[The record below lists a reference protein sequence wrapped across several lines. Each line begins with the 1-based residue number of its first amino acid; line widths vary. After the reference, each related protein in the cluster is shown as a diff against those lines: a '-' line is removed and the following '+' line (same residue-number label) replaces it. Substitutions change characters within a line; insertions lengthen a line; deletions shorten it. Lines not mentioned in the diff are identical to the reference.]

1 MVEKGG
7 HKVSKTSA
15 TGISSD
21 QVREKFNSK
30 NFLIRP
36 IKLLVSVKVGMSV
49 EIISQN
55 KI

>member
-1 MVEKGG
+1 MVKKGEQ
-7 HKVSKTSA
+7 VSTTSA

-30 NFLIRP
+30 NFLIRLM
-36 IKLLVSVKVGMSV
+36 KLLVYVKLGMSV

-55 KI
+55 MI